1 MKTINWKVRL
11 KNPLFWVQAV
21 AAVLSPILVGLGLQ
35 WEDMTSWGALWQAL
49 CNAVGNPVLLVAALA
64 SLWACITDPT
74 TEGIGDSA
82 QALTYT
88 APKSKGS

>member
-11 KNPLFWVQAV
+11 KNPLFWAQAV

-35 WEDMTSWGALWQAL
+35 WEDMTSWSALWQAL
-49 CNAVGNPVLLVAALA
+49 CSAVGNPVLLVAAAA

-74 TEGIGDSA
+74 TAGFGDST
-82 QALTYT
+82 QALTY
-88 APKSKGS
+88 AEPKPKES